1 MRYLTHDDP
10 HEEPT
15 VTHPSADPA
24 DAPPIDHLMQLA
36 SGFMA
41 SKVLLVAA
49 RVGLFTAL
57 AEGPV
62 SGDELRDRL
71 DLHPR
76 SAHDFFDTLV
86 ALGALERGADGYRNA
101 PAADYYLVRGRPA
114 YAGGFLEMNDSRT
127 YGLWGNLEAALR
139 SGEPQNGSTEN
150 DDGMYAHLYADPERL
165 AVFQEA
171 MTGLS
176 MGSAHALAE
185 TFDWSPYRTVADVGC
200 AEGAVLT
207 HLLHR
212 HPQLHGI
219 GFDLPAV
226 APGFRRRL
234 DASGLGERL
243 DFRPGDFFA
252 EPLPRAD
259 VLILGHIISGF
270 SRSKARS
277 LLEKAYEALPAGG
290 SLIVYES
297 LLDDERKENVH
308 GLLMSLTMLLE
319 TPGGFEYTG
328 PECQEWLA
336 ATGFT
341 ESRVTHLSGPESM
354 IVAVK

>member
-1 MRYLTHDDP
+1 MP
-10 HEEPT
+10 HAP
-15 VTHPSADPA
+15 ADPA
-24 DAPPIDHLMQLA
+24 PAPPIDPLMELA

-49 RVGLFTAL
+49 RIGLFTQL
-57 AEGPV
+57 AEQPL
-62 SGDELRDRL
+62 SGEELRERL
-71 DLHPR
+71 GLHPR
-76 SAHDFFDTLV
+76 ASRDFFDTLV
-86 ALGALERGADGYRNA
+86 ALGVLERGPEGYRNSD
-101 PAADYYLVRGRPA
+101 AADYYLVRDRPA

-127 YGLWGNLEAALR
+127 YGLWGDLEAALR
-139 SGEPQNGSTEN
+139 TGEPQNGSTED
-150 DDGMYAHLYADPERL
+150 DDGMYADLYADPERL
-165 AVFQEA
+165 NVFQGA

-176 MGSAHALAE
+176 MGSAQALAE
-185 TFDWSPYRTVADVGC
+185 VFDWSPYRTVVDVGC

-207 HLLHR
+207 ELLRR
-212 HPQLHGI
+212 HPHLSGT

-226 APGFRRRL
+226 GPCFDRRL
-234 DASGLGERL
+234 DASGLGDRL

-252 EPLPRAD
+252 DPLPRAD
-259 VLILGHIISGF
+259 VLVLGHIISGF
-270 SRSKARS
+270 SRSKART
-277 LLEKAYEALPAGG
+277 LLEKAYEALPEGG

-297 LLDDERKENVH
+297 LLDDERRENVS

-336 ATGFT
+336 ATGFR
-341 ESRVTHLSGPESM
+341 ESRVRHLSGPESM